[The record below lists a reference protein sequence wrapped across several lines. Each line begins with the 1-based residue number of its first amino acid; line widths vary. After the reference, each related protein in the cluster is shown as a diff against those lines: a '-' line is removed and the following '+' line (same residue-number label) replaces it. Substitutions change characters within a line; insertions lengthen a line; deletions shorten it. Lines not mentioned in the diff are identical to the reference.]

1 MLQPYVDYPS
11 SQSLQELEQK
21 LQSVWPAVQQQR
33 NCIITQKQN
42 VTGWPFNDSPHPP
55 TPYRPEAI
63 LATRCMLC
71 AQWPVY
77 TQSPNSEDCC
87 SLVCLLYISDSSFG
101 LFQFTSVRIFYLLFG
116 PLYDG

>member
-1 MLQPYVDYPS
+1 MLQPYLDYPS

-42 VTGWPFNDSPHPP
+42 VTGWPFNDSLRPP
-55 TPYRPEAI
+55 KIRPEAI
-63 LATRCMLC
+63 LATRCTFC

-77 TQSPNSEDCC
+77 TQSPNSADCC
-87 SLVCLLYISDSSFG
+87 SLICLLYISDSLFG
-101 LFQFTSVRIFYLLFG
+101 LLQFTCVRIFYFLFG